1 MRSILFNFQRIRDF
15 ISKLSSLD
23 TQEIEKL
30 TNSTGILILL
40 FLENR
45 MLSEKNLSN
54 RIDVQNFL
62 SKDQLKRKKL

>member
-1 MRSILFNFQRIRDF
+1 MRLILFNFQRIRDF